1 METEMIIRKMTIND
15 YDGVYQL
22 WLNTPGMG
30 LNTSDDS
37 RDGISKYLVR
47 NPNTCFVA
55 EKDNEI
61 VGVIMGGH
69 DGRRGFI
76 YHTAVKVSERSTG
89 IGSKLVDSVMN
100 ALKEEGIH
108 KVALVVYSKNEVGN
122 NFWENRGFITRE
134 DLVYRNKNI
143 TELEHI
149 DT

>member
-1 METEMIIRKMTIND
+1 MIIRKMTIDD
-15 YDGVYQL
+15 YDGIYQL

-30 LNTSDDS
+30 LNTADDS
-37 RDGISKYLVR
+37 IEGISKYLNR

-55 EKDNEI
+55 ERDAEI

-76 YHTAVKVSERSTG
+76 YHLAVKTSERNSG
-89 IGSKLVDSVMN
+89 IGSKLVDNVMN
-100 ALKEEGIH
+100 ALEKEGIH
-108 KVALVVYSKNEVGN
+108 KVALVVYGKNEIGN
-122 NFWENRGFITRE
+122 KFWEGIGFTTRE

-143 TELEHI
+143 TELVHI

>member
-1 METEMIIRKMTIND
+1 MIIRKMTISD
-15 YDGVYQL
+15 YNGIFQL

-30 LNTSDDS
+30 LNTLDDS
-37 RDGISKYLVR
+37 IEGISKYLTR
-47 NPNTCFVA
+47 NPDTCFIA

-76 YHTAVKVSERSTG
+76 YHLAVKVSERGSG
-89 IGSKLVDSVMN
+89 IGRKLVDSTME

-108 KVALVVYSKNEVGN
+108 KVALVVYGKNEIGN
-122 NFWENRGFITRE
+122 GFWESIGFITRE
-134 DLVYRNKNI
+134 DLTYRNKNI

>member
-1 METEMIIRKMTIND
+1 MQIRKMVIEDYND
-15 YDGVYQL
+15 VYQL
-22 WLNTPGMG
+22 WLSTSGMG
-30 LNTSDDS
+30 LNTLDDS
-37 RDGISKYLVR
+37 IEGISKYLNR

-61 VGVIMGGH
+61 IGVIMGGH

-76 YHTAVKVSERSTG
+76 YHLAVKSAQRDLGVGRS
-89 IGSKLVDSVMN
+89 LVDNVMS

-108 KVALVVYSKNEVGN
+108 KVALVVYHENHVGN
-122 NFWENRGFITRE
+122 LFWESIGFTTRE

>member
-1 METEMIIRKMTIND
+1 MTIRKMTIND
-15 YDGVYQL
+15 YGGIYRL

-30 LNTSDDS
+30 LNTLDDS
-37 RDGISKYLVR
+37 IEGISKYLNR
-47 NPNTCFVA
+47 NPETCFVA
-55 EKDNEI
+55 EKDGEI
-61 VGVIMGGH
+61 IGVIMGGH

-76 YHTAVKVSERSTG
+76 YHTAVKISERNSG
-89 IGSKLVDSVMN
+89 IGRTLVDRTME

-108 KVALVVYSKNEVGN
+108 KVALVVYGKNEIGN
-122 NFWENRGFITRE
+122 KFWEDIGFITRE

>member
-1 METEMIIRKMTIND
+1 MLIRKMTIDD
-15 YDGVYQL
+15 YNSIYQL

-30 LNTSDDS
+30 LNTTDDS
-37 RDGISKYLVR
+37 IDGIAKYLER
-47 NPNTCFVA
+47 NPNTCFVV
-55 EKDNEI
+55 EKDNEV

-76 YHTAVKVSERSTG
+76 HHTAVKVSERGSG
-89 IGSKLVDSVMN
+89 VGSKLVDAVMS
-100 ALKEEGIH
+100 ALKDEGIH
-108 KVALVVYSKNEVGN
+108 KVALVVYGKNEIGN
-122 NFWENRGFITRE
+122 TFWENRGFTTRE

>member
-1 METEMIIRKMTIND
+1 MLIRKMTIDD
-15 YDGVYQL
+15 YNSIYQL

-30 LNTSDDS
+30 LNTTDDS
-37 RDGISKYLVR
+37 IDGIAKYLER
-47 NPNTCFVA
+47 NPNTCFVV

-61 VGVIMGGH
+61 IGVIMGGH

-76 YHTAVKVSERSTG
+76 HHTAVKVSERGSG
-89 IGSKLVDSVMN
+89 VGSKLVDAVMS
-100 ALKEEGIH
+100 ALKDEGIH
-108 KVALVVYSKNEVGN
+108 KVALVVYGKNEIGN
-122 NFWENRGFITRE
+122 TFWENRGFTTRE